1 VSANSQP
8 AASVES
14 VHRWKHGWWP
24 AIPLLSTGALSFAA
38 FGFIGVRLRQRSL
51 IIAGVVYLIAF
62 VAAIALLDSNNDTVS
77 IVGFIAQVALWIV
90 SSAHAFGIRSSVQER
105 YAVREQPEIV
115 AAKRRLVQRHDFEDL
130 AREQPDVAYEAGI
143 GRDHTRF
150 GGLVDINHADTAE
163 FVSLPGFT
171 PALAAHVVELRQRVD
186 GFDSVLD
193 FASLVDLPAH
203 VLDRLR
209 DRLICLPR

>member
-1 VSANSQP
+1 
-8 AASVES
+8 
-14 VHRWKHGWWP
+14 
-24 AIPLLSTGALSFAA
+24 
-38 FGFIGVRLRQRSL
+38 L
-51 IIAGVVYLIAF
+51 IIAGVGYLIAF

-90 SSAHAFGIRSSVQER
+90 SSAHAFGIRSDVQEL

-115 AAKRRLVQRHDFEDL
+115 AAKRRHVQRHDFEGL

-143 GRDHTRF
+143 GQDHTRF
-150 GGLVDINHADTAE
+150 GGLVDINHADAAE

-171 PALAAHVVELRQRVD
+171 PALAAHVVELRERVD

-193 FASLVDLPAH
+193 FANLVDLPAH